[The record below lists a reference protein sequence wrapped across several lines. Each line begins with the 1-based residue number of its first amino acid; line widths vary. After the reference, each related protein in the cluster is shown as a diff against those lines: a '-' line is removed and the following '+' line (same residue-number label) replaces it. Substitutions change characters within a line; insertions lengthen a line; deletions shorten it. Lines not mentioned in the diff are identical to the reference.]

1 MLRRLYRVRV
11 PLPPVLLPL
20 GAAIIAIAAARG
32 PAQAQSQTPPAAQ
45 PVKTASFV
53 LPKADGYGISDCFKA
68 GSRCGQVVSDSWC
81 ESNGWGKALA
91 WGAAEDMTASLGA
104 AAPKGAGKGAF
115 VVTCAE

>member
-1 MLRRLYRVRV
+1 MRRLFPVNI
-11 PLPPVLLPL
+11 PLPPILLPI

-32 PAQAQSQTPPAAQ
+32 PAQAQIAAQ
-45 PVKTASFV
+45 PPAKTASFV
-53 LPKADGYGISDCFKA
+53 LPQADGYGIADCFKA

-81 ESNGWGKALA
+81 ESNGWGKAIA

-115 VVTCAE
+115 IVTCGE